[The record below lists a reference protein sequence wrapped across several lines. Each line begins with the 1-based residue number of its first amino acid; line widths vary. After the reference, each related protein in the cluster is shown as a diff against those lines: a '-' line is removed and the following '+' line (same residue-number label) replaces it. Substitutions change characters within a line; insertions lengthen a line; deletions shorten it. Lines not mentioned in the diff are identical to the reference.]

1 MLLAQKASQAF
12 HRRAADLRLIKVAPD
27 NRLQALA
34 GAAVRQSVQTVEHRV
49 AQLAGYVAHGRLQ
62 QTIFVFEIVTDD
74 PRRYARPPGNLRD
87 GRVVHTDFIYC
98 VQRGVDQLPAPDRLH
113 PQFGHFCHSIHQRWL
128 TIKAVFDWT
137 FNIKCVLIVADLD
150 FNSYKNSGDTG

>member
-1 MLLAQKASQAF
+1 MHS
-12 HRRAADLRLIKVAPD
+12 
-27 NRLQALA
+27 
-34 GAAVRQSVQTVEHRV
+34 
-49 AQLAGYVAHGRLQ
+49 
-62 QTIFVFEIVTDD
+62 
-74 PRRYARPPGNLRD
+74 
-87 GRVVHTDFIYC
+87 DFIYC

-113 PQFGHFCHSIHQRWL
+113 PQFGHFCHSIHQHWL